1 MSKGVVRRFNN
12 QRGFGFISDSE
23 GNDVFV
29 HYTGI
34 SGEGF
39 KTLEEGQEVEF
50 DIVQGEKGPQD
61 RSGIKEITLCRTGFF
76 ILCLQIFFAVSTRS
90 SRVRLPPKSVSALP
104 TVTSILP
111 PDSFPISSRS
121 LKDRTPPA

>member
-50 DIVQGEKGPQD
+50 YIVQGEKGPQ
-61 RSGIKEITLCRTGFF
+61 
-76 ILCLQIFFAVSTRS
+76 AVN
-90 SRVRLPPKSVSALP
+90 
-104 TVTSILP
+104 VTKL
-111 PDSFPISSRS
+111 
-121 LKDRTPPA
+121 

>member
-34 SGEGF
+34 NGEGF
-39 KTLEEGQEVEF
+39 KSLEEGQEVEF
-50 DIVQGEKGPQD
+50 DIVQCEKGPQ
-61 RSGIKEITLCRTGFF
+61 
-76 ILCLQIFFAVSTRS
+76 AVN
-90 SRVRLPPKSVSALP
+90 
-104 TVTSILP
+104 VTKL
-111 PDSFPISSRS
+111 
-121 LKDRTPPA
+121 

>member
-1 MSKGVVRRFNN
+1 MSKGIVRRFNN

-34 SGEGF
+34 NGEGF

-50 DIVQGEKGPQD
+50 DIVQGEKGPQ
-61 RSGIKEITLCRTGFF
+61 
-76 ILCLQIFFAVSTRS
+76 AVN
-90 SRVRLPPKSVSALP
+90 
-104 TVTSILP
+104 VTKL
-111 PDSFPISSRS
+111 
-121 LKDRTPPA
+121 

>member
-1 MSKGVVRRFNN
+1 MVVGIIVHRYNIYLFCIFTFMFTCAILIMLHKLFYFSQTFALYYSSHNSEVT

-34 SGEGF
+34 NGEGF

-50 DIVQGEKGPQD
+50 DIVQGEKGPQ
-61 RSGIKEITLCRTGFF
+61 
-76 ILCLQIFFAVSTRS
+76 AVN
-90 SRVRLPPKSVSALP
+90 
-104 TVTSILP
+104 VTK
-111 PDSFPISSRS
+111 F
-121 LKDRTPPA
+121 

>member
-1 MSKGVVRRFNN
+1 MKGVVRRFNN

-50 DIVQGEKGPQD
+50 DIVQGEKGPQ
-61 RSGIKEITLCRTGFF
+61 
-76 ILCLQIFFAVSTRS
+76 AVN
-90 SRVRLPPKSVSALP
+90 
-104 TVTSILP
+104 VTKL
-111 PDSFPISSRS
+111 
-121 LKDRTPPA
+121 

>member
-34 SGEGF
+34 NGEGF
-39 KTLEEGQEVEF
+39 KTLEENQAVEF
-50 DIVQGEKGPQD
+50 DVSDGAKGPQATNVTV
-61 RSGIKEITLCRTGFF
+61 IK
-76 ILCLQIFFAVSTRS
+76 
-90 SRVRLPPKSVSALP
+90 
-104 TVTSILP
+104 
-111 PDSFPISSRS
+111 
-121 LKDRTPPA
+121 

>member
-34 SGEGF
+34 NGEGF

-50 DIVQGEKGPQD
+50 DIVQGDKGPQ
-61 RSGIKEITLCRTGFF
+61 
-76 ILCLQIFFAVSTRS
+76 AVN
-90 SRVRLPPKSVSALP
+90 
-104 TVTSILP
+104 VTKL
-111 PDSFPISSRS
+111 
-121 LKDRTPPA
+121 